1 MAQLVDMTYN
11 HDLFH
16 SSLQRFL
23 IFIRESLGGRFF
35 IYSMKAYK
43 IAILKSLDMSMILLY
58 YPFLLFLKCI
68 VFWMQ
73 LTE

>member
-1 MAQLVDMTYN
+1 MTYN

-23 IFIRESLGGRFF
+23 IFIRESLGGGFF

-43 IAILKSLDMSMILLY
+43 IAILKSLDMSVILIY

-68 VFWMQ
+68 VF
-73 LTE
+73 